1 MAAKQEKQKFKSDL
15 FEFIRSRCSEVT
27 VKHKGKIP
35 FNDAEGI
42 VAEVIDI
49 FQKTGDVPRQI
60 TAACQFALVIIVPP
74 YREYAYFIPICP
86 MPWPFRLIFGVMYVW
101 SVIIYNFSNKVK
113 KAEKFEEV
121 LIKGLDK
128 AIDEIWS
135 ECGEKLAF
143 RR

>member
-60 TAACQFALVIIVPP
+60 TAACILVG
-74 YREYAYFIPICP
+74 FL
-86 MPWPFRLIFGVMYVW
+86 LIMYW
-101 SVIIYNFSNKVK
+101 RK
-113 KAEKFEEV
+113 KRNNEQYYY
-121 LIKGLDK
+121 
-128 AIDEIWS
+128 
-135 ECGEKLAF
+135 
-143 RR
+143 